1 MSFARGS
8 TCLVIPPQVMARV
21 IASRKHFIKRPTK
34 KTQDVPSSNSAA
46 ASDHTQPTPESSKEE
61 RQCKR
66 HKEKRKRG
74 EKSQPQ
80 RPRVEGH
87 ATTSEQR
94 TTVNSLSYSLE
105 SETYHDVFASGSLTF
120 QVRSCRHST
129 LHSKVFKKHSVDTST
144 IRRSTRT
151 TQTKP

>member
-21 IASRKHFIKRPTK
+21 IASRKHFINGQQRKH
-34 KTQDVPSSNSAA
+34 KTCHQA
-46 ASDHTQPTPESSKEE
+46 TQQPRATTPRPTPESSKEE

-66 HKEKRKRG
+66 HKGKRKRG
-74 EKSQPQ
+74 ERSQPQ

-87 ATTSEQR
+87 ATTSKQR

-105 SETYHDVFASGSLTF
+105 SETYHNVFASGILTF
-120 QVRSCRHST
+120 QVRSCWHST
-129 LHSKVFKKHSVDTST
+129 LHSKVFKKHSVNTST
-144 IRRSTRT
+144 IRRSTRA
-151 TQTKP
+151 TQTNQ